1 MKSGLDLRGLQ
12 EASRDD
18 LSQALALLDI
28 KQGQELRGV
37 LSTLLLHYILLEVFL
52 QPLCH
57 PTFISHE
64 YEMINCLQDIVLE
77 AEGSVAEDPKDCSTL
92 HIYV

>member
-1 MKSGLDLRGLQ
+1 MKGGLDLRGLQ

-18 LSQALALLDI
+18 LCQALALWDI

-52 QPLCH
+52 RPLCH
-57 PTFISHE
+57 PTFITHE
-64 YEMINCLQDIVLE
+64 RKMTNCLQDIVLE
-77 AEGSVAEDPKDCSTL
+77 AEGSVAEDPKDCSIL